1 MSYLTFLE
9 RSNSLVNILEYF
21 VTEKTNRLL
30 PVFSLILAMLLWAS
44 SFVALKLAFRGY
56 HPMQVIFGRMF
67 IASLCFVIF
76 IPSFRKLNR
85 RRRDLKYLLIM
96 AVCEPCLYF
105 IFEAKALQ
113 LTSASQAG
121 MITAMLPL
129 LVAILAWR
137 LLKEQITRQ
146 VLAGFVLAILGAIW
160 LSLASDSNAD
170 APNPL
175 LGNFFEFLAMV
186 FAAGYTVSLKH
197 LTNNYPP
204 LFLTAFQAFIGSL
217 FFFPFLL
224 LPEVGF
230 PTNWNNESLLA
241 IVYLGTFITF
251 GAYGCYNYS
260 VSRIP
265 ASQAAGYVNL
275 IPVFSVLLG
284 MLVLGETLNMTQWL
298 ACGLVFSGVWLS
310 SWNKPAVLI
319 QPTT

>member
-1 MSYLTFLE
+1 MTDKTRQMLPFL
-9 RSNSLVNILEYF
+9 
-21 VTEKTNRLL
+21 
-30 PVFSLILAMLLWAS
+30 SLILAMLLWAS

-67 IASLCFVIF
+67 IASLCFIVF
-76 IPSFRKLNR
+76 IPAFRKVKS

-96 AVCEPCLYF
+96 AICEPCLYF
-105 IFEAKALQ
+105 IFEAKALE

-129 LVAILAWR
+129 LVAILAWSV
-137 LLKEQITRQ
+137 LKEKITRQ
-146 VLAGFVLAILGAIW
+146 TMTGFILAVIGASW
-160 LSLASDSNAD
+160 LSLASGTTTD

-175 LGNFFEFLAMV
+175 LGNFCEFLAMTC
-186 FAAGYTVSLKH
+186 AAGYTVALKH
-197 LTNNYPP
+197 LSDHYPP
-204 LFLTAFQAFIGSL
+204 LFLTAFQAFLGSA

-224 LPEVGF
+224 MPDIGIPRHLEAIPF
-230 PTNWNNESLLA
+230 LA

-251 GAYGCYNYS
+251 GAYACYNFG

-284 MLVLGETLNMTQWL
+284 MLVLGDRLNLAQWL
-298 ACGLVFSGVWLS
+298 ACGLVFSGVWIS
-310 SWNKPAVLI
+310 SRRKVTVLPRPAI
-319 QPTT
+319 T